1 VRGRHCRICL
11 RCLVCPLICVTLIV
25 IVPAPVL
32 TATPVLPILMALLRA
47 CAKMLRTRATISTS
61 HWSALL
67 ALVKDRLVVLH
78 TGAHSIHGL
87 SLLRPL
93 MRHHWRRRTT
103 RARVPINRHWLRS

>member
-1 VRGRHCRICL
+1 
-11 RCLVCPLICVTLIV
+11 VCPLICVTLIV

-78 TGAHSIHGL
+78 TGAHSIYGL

-103 RARVPINRHWLRS
+103 RARVSINRHWLRS